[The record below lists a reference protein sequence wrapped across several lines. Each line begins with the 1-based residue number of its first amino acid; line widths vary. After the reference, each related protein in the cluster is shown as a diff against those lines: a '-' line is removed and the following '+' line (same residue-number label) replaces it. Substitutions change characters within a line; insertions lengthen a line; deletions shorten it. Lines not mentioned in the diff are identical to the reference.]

1 MRRNARKLLIVPVL
15 AMVSGFPAACRNPLG
30 SRPDD
35 YGLVVEPDRLRSAP
49 TLDFSQRALPEEP
62 FSEHPQREARP
73 DPFAGL
79 QSLDVTIE
87 QCRVWTLSNNLNLSV
102 ALMDPAISASGLS
115 EEEARFESAFTARI
129 AGSDADGPRALVFD
143 RDVDPFSLEPGVR
156 VPLRTGGDAFIS
168 IPIAQNERFGGQDPA
183 GGRYSTDIEVGFIQ
197 PLLRGG
203 GRRAATHPIRIA
215 SLESQAVQARTKLEV
230 IRQIAAVDR
239 QYWLTYQ
246 AKQLLQVRQ
255 EQFEH
260 AKAQLE
266 RAEAR
271 FHEKIG
277 PEIEVWRAEAGLARR
292 LESIIIAENLLRD
305 RQRTLKRIINAP
317 GADVDSSVVLVLSSK
332 PDLVRYNFDP
342 AELLAQSLDQRAE
355 LLEQELRLAQ
365 AASTIDFERNGA
377 LPLATLDYVYRIDGS
392 GDRLGR
398 AFSSAAEIESQGW
411 AVGLNL
417 EVPLG
422 NEAAQSRVHRAIL
435 TRLQRLAT
443 REARR
448 QEVKQEVLSALDN
461 LDLTWQRIVAARQ
474 NVIVEE
480 RNYRGEQ
487 GQYQLGLR
495 NSTEVLDAE
504 TRLADAKAS
513 FINAIVDYQVAQ
525 VDLAFATGM
534 LLGAAKVS
542 W

>member
-1 MRRNARKLLIVPVL
+1 MMRRTIRNLNEEVRKKHVRDMQALVGQAGIWPLNAPGMPPPGPDFLRVAMAMGDDTEYVP
-15 AMVSGFPAACRNPLG
+15 GTKKKEGKYTPG
-30 SRPDD
+30 
-35 YGLVVEPDRLRSAP
+35 DRLRELYRKA
-49 TLDFSQRALPEEP
+49 
-62 FSEHPQREARP
+62 
-73 DPFAGL
+73 
-79 QSLDVTIE
+79 
-87 QCRVWTLSNNLNLSV
+87 
-102 ALMDPAISASGLS
+102 
-115 EEEARFESAFTARI
+115 
-129 AGSDADGPRALVFD
+129 
-143 RDVDPFSLEPGVR
+143 
-156 VPLRTGGDAFIS
+156 LRTPGFTLPIDIRKGAQPEPVVFIPGH
-168 IPIAQNERFGGQDPA
+168 IWGQH
-183 GGRYSTDIEVGFIQ
+183 
-197 PLLRGG
+197 
-203 GRRAATHPIRIA
+203 AA
-215 SLESQAVQARTKLEV
+215 E
-230 IRQIAAVDR
+230 
-239 QYWLTYQ
+239 WLTYQ